1 MRVHSTELPNGKNS
15 GKSPLSILVGNP
27 NVGKSVIF
35 GLLTGR
41 YVTVSNYP
49 GTTVEVASGHATLGK
64 ERNVVIDTPGVNNL
78 VPMSEDEKVTRDILL
93 DPGVRVVIQ
102 VADAKNLRRSLVI
115 TLQLAEMGLPA
126 VLALNMF
133 DEAKS
138 RGISIDVGALSQL
151 LGIQVIATIA
161 TQKRGIEQLSRAAA
175 SPKVP
180 SFRVRYADSIEEA
193 VGKIERLLAQ
203 TPSYEQTP
211 LSKQTSISKRAIALM
226 ILSGDSTI
234 EGKLGGFSPA
244 DKREISEIAEQLEK
258 SYGEPLGYFINR
270 TKISVIDRI
279 LSQVMVTPGQPA
291 SGWVARLGTLG
302 MHSVWGLPFV
312 ALTLWLMYEFV
323 GRFGAGTL
331 VNLLEGKAF
340 GQYINPFFAHLADKT
355 IPYSF
360 VRDLVV
366 GRYGI
371 ISMGFTYAFGIIL
384 PVVGT
389 FFLAFGI
396 LEDSGYLPR
405 LAIMTNR
412 VFKSMGLSG
421 KAVLPIVLGLG
432 CDTMATLTARVMETR
447 KERIIVTFLLA
458 LAVPCSAQLGVI
470 LGLLGSLSAKAA
482 LIWFA
487 TVLGVMF
494 LAGALASKVIPGKC
508 SDFLLEI
515 PPLRIPQL
523 SNIVAKTGARI
534 EWYLKEAV
542 WLFIVGTLVLFFLD
556 KAGALKFLERAAS
569 PLVVRVL
576 SLPPEAADSFIVG
589 FLRRDYGAAG
599 LYMLARKGALDPVQ
613 IVVSLVTMT
622 LFIPCFANLLMIVKE
637 RGLKVAGLML
647 AFILPFAFLVGG
659 VLNAVLRHFHVL

>member
-1 MRVHSTELPNGKNS
+1 MHVHPADLLEEKGIGKL
-15 GKSPLSILVGNP
+15 PLSILVGNP

-35 GLLTGR
+35 GLLTRR

-64 ERNVVIDTPGVNNL
+64 TRSLVIDTPGINNL

-93 DPGVRVVIQ
+93 DPRVRVVIQ
-102 VADAKNLRRSLVI
+102 VADAKNLRRSLVV
-115 TLQLAEMGLPA
+115 TFQLAEMSLPV

-138 RGISIDVGALSQL
+138 RGISIDADALSQL
-151 LGIQVIATIA
+151 LGIQVIATVA
-161 TQKRGIEQLSRAAA
+161 TQKRGIERLSRAAA
-175 SPKVP
+175 SPRVP
-180 SFRVRYADSIEEA
+180 SLHVRYADSIEEA
-193 VGKIERLLAQ
+193 VEKIEKFL
-203 TPSYEQTP
+203 P
-211 LSKQTSISKRAIALM
+211 QTSISKRAVALM
-226 ILSGDSTI
+226 ILSNDSTI
-234 EGKLGGFSPA
+234 EKQLTGFSRVH
-244 DKREISEIAEQLEK
+244 KEEISEIVRQLEK

-270 TKISVIDRI
+270 TRISVIDRV
-279 LSQVMVTPGQPA
+279 LSQLMVTREQAA
-291 SGWVARLGTLG
+291 SGWVARLGTLS
-302 MHSVWGLPFV
+302 MHRVWGLPFV
-312 ALTLWLMYEFV
+312 ALTLLLMYEFI

-331 VNLLEGKAF
+331 VNLFEAKAF
-340 GQYINPFFAHLADKT
+340 GQYINPFLTHLVDET

-360 VRDLVV
+360 VRELLV
-366 GRYGI
+366 GRYGV

-412 VFKSMGLSG
+412 IFKSMGLSG

-432 CDTMATLTARVMETR
+432 CGTMATLTARVMETR
-447 KERIIVTFLLA
+447 KERIIVTLLLA

-470 LGLLGSLSAKAA
+470 LGLLGGLSVSAA
-482 LIWFA
+482 LIWFGI
-487 TVLGVMF
+487 VLGVMF
-494 LAGALASKVIPGKC
+494 MAGALASRVVPGKC

-515 PPLRIPQL
+515 PPLRVPQL
-523 SNIVAKTGARI
+523 SNIVTKTGARI

-556 KAGALKFLERAAS
+556 KVGGLKFLERVAS

-576 SLPPEAADSFIVG
+576 SLPSEATDAFIIG

-599 LYMLARKGALDPVQ
+599 LYMLAKRGALDPIQ

-622 LFIPCFANLLMIVKE
+622 LFIPCFASFLMIVKE
-637 RGLKVAGLML
+637 RGLRVAGLMV
-647 AFILPFAFLVGG
+647 AFIFPFAFLVGG
-659 VLNAVLRHFHVL
+659 VLNAILRRVHVL

>member
-1 MRVHSTELPNGKNS
+1 MHVHSTDLLEEENIGKL
-15 GKSPLSILVGNP
+15 PLSILVGNP

-35 GLLTGR
+35 GLLTRR

-64 ERNVVIDTPGVNNL
+64 ERSVVIDTPGVNNL

-93 DPGVRVVIQ
+93 DPRIRVVIQ

-115 TLQLAEMGLPA
+115 TLQLAEMGLPV

-138 RGISIDVGALSQL
+138 RGISTDVGALSQL

-161 TQKRGIEQLSRAAA
+161 TQKRGIERLSQAAA
-175 SPKVP
+175 SPRVP

-193 VGKIERLLAQ
+193 VERIERLL
-203 TPSYEQTP
+203 P
-211 LSKQTSISKRAIALM
+211 QTSISKRAVALM

-234 EGKLGGFSPA
+234 EEQLGGFSRA
-244 DKREISEIAEQLEK
+244 HKKEIGEIVGRLEK

-270 TKISVIDRI
+270 TRISVIDRM
-279 LSQVMVTPGQPA
+279 LSQVMITREQAA
-291 SGWVARLGTLG
+291 SGWVARLGMLS

-312 ALTLWLMYEFV
+312 ALTLFLMYEFI

-331 VNLLEGKAF
+331 VNLLEAKAF
-340 GQYINPFFAHLADKT
+340 GQYINPFFTHLFDKT

-360 VRDLVV
+360 VRDLLV
-366 GRYGI
+366 GRYGV

-412 VFKSMGLSG
+412 MFKNMGLSG

-447 KERIIVTFLLA
+447 KERIIVTLLLA

-470 LGLLGSLSAKAA
+470 LGLLGGLSAKAA
-482 LIWFA
+482 LIWFG

-494 LAGALASKVIPGKC
+494 LAGALASKVVPGKC

-515 PPLRIPQL
+515 PPLRVPQF

-542 WLFIVGTLVLFFLD
+542 WLFIVGTLLLFFLD
-556 KAGALKFLERAAS
+556 KVGGLRFLERAAS
-569 PLVVRVL
+569 PLVVNIL
-576 SLPPEAADSFIVG
+576 SLPPEAADSFIIG
-589 FLRRDYGAAG
+589 FLRRDYGGAG
-599 LYMLARKGALDPVQ
+599 LYMLAKKGALDPVQ

-622 LFIPCFANLLMIVKE
+622 LFIPCFANLLVIVKE
-637 RGLKVAGLML
+637 RGLKVAGLMM
-647 AFILPFAFLVGG
+647 AFIFPFAFLVGG
-659 VLNAVLRHFHVL
+659 VLNAILRRVHVL

>member
-1 MRVHSTELPNGKNS
+1 MHVHSAHLLKEKNRGKL
-15 GKSPLSILVGNP
+15 PLSVLVGNP

-49 GTTVEVASGHATLGK
+49 GTTVEVASGRATLGK

-78 VPMSEDEKVTRDILL
+78 VPMSEDERVTRDILL
-93 DPGVRVVIQ
+93 GRGIRAVIQ

-115 TLQLAEMGLPA
+115 TLQLAEMGLPV

-138 RGISIDVGALSQL
+138 RGISIDVGALSRL
-151 LGIQVIATIA
+151 LGIPVIATIA
-161 TQKRGIEQLSRAAA
+161 TQRRGINQLSRAVA
-175 SPKVP
+175 SAKV
-180 SFRVRYADSIEEA
+180 SDFRVRYADSIEEA
-193 VGKIERLLAQ
+193 IGKIERFL
-203 TPSYEQTP
+203 PE
-211 LSKQTSISKRAIALM
+211 TSISNRAVALM

-234 EGKLGGFSPA
+234 YDKLDGFCPE
-244 DKREISEIAEQLEK
+244 DKTQISKIVSQLET

-270 TKISVIDRI
+270 TRISVIDRI
-279 LSQVMVTPGQPA
+279 LSQVMVTRGQAAP
-291 SGWVARLGTLG
+291 GWVVRLGMLT

-312 ALTLWLMYEFV
+312 ALTLWLMYEFI

-331 VNLLEGKAF
+331 VNLLEVKAF
-340 GQYINPFFAHLADKT
+340 GHYINPFCAHLADKT
-355 IPYSF
+355 IPYPL
-360 VRDLVV
+360 VRDLLV

-389 FFLAFGI
+389 FFLAFGV

-412 VFKSMGLSG
+412 IFKSMGLSG
-421 KAVLPIVLGLG
+421 KAILPIVLGLG

-447 KERIIVTFLLA
+447 KERIIVTLLLA

-470 LGLLGSLSAKAA
+470 LGLLGGLSAKAV
-482 LIWFA
+482 LIWLG

-494 LAGALASKVIPGKC
+494 LAGVLASKVIPGKC

-515 PPLRIPQL
+515 PPLRVPQI
-523 SNIVAKTGARI
+523 SNILAKTGARI
-534 EWYLKEAV
+534 QWYLKEAV

-556 KAGALKFLERAAS
+556 KVGALTFLERAAS
-569 PLVVRVL
+569 PLIVKIL
-576 SLPPEAADSFIVG
+576 SLPPETTDAFIIG

-599 LYMLARKGALDPVQ
+599 LYVLAKKGALDPVQ

-622 LFIPCFANLLMIVKE
+622 LFIPCFANFLMIVKE
-637 RGLKVAGLML
+637 RGFKVAGLML
-647 AFILPFAFLVGG
+647 AFIFPFAFLVGG
-659 VLNAVLRHFHVL
+659 VLNMILRRVHVL